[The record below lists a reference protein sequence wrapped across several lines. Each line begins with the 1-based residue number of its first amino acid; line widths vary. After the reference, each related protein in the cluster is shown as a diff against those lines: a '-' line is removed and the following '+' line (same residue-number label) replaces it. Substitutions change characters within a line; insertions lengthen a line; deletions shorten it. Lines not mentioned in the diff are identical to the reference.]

1 MQHKMEADSWDK
13 LIQDICYELGVLT
26 GNVFTDKQQP
36 MVESRIRRRMLDLK
50 IDSSAG
56 YKNFWK
62 ENKKSENKFLIGLLT
77 THFTSFFREF
87 SHFEWLL
94 RELPQIIE
102 EAKSEGRT
110 HLKFWSA
117 ACSKGQ
123 EVWSLCMWLNHHIPK
138 IDPQITW
145 SVLGTDIDI
154 QSLLEA
160 HNAVYHKKE
169 LETVPRHLWENVCIR
184 GTEGISDWYK
194 LKKDIRKQANFQAMN
209 LLSINLS
216 STEKFDVIMCRN
228 VLIYFNRANQ
238 EQAIK
243 GMLSFLRPNG
253 ALITGMSESL
263 TGYGLPLK
271 GVFPSVYKNENAIV
285 SAAPIKQAPHL
296 KMPYPMRVL
305 CVDDSST
312 VLMILKKILKAPDFE
327 IVGVALNGEEAIKK
341 IAELRPDAITLDL
354 HMPVM
359 DGPTFLEQSK
369 IAKDLPV
376 IVVSSVARDHN
387 PIVDSLFAL
396 GVCDFVEKPSLS
408 TIDLIGEE
416 LCQKIKMGWSA
427 KKQNVV
433 LKSTTSNLNYRKR
446 PSGQIVFGC
455 GIGDEKNLLH
465 VLSQQDWSK
474 DEVTIIYQAGF
485 EDLKVFEKKAMEFLN
500 RAASSRFVF
509 DVSGFR
515 RSILPLIFL
524 SLKGFDFEKL
534 LNLKMKNDFILIEEG
549 TKATPSRKMD
559 IDDESPATSFSYLV
573 DKLLGGE

>member
-1 MQHKMEADSWDK
+1 MQHTMEAASWDK
-13 LIQDICYELGVLT
+13 LIQDICHELGALT

-50 IDSSAG
+50 IDSSIS
-56 YKNFWK
+56 YKSFWK
-62 ENKKSENKFLIGLLT
+62 ENKETENKFLIGLLT

-94 RELPQIIE
+94 KELPQIIAD
-102 EAKSEGRT
+102 AKSEGRT
-110 HLKFWSA
+110 HIKFWSA

-138 IDPQITW
+138 IDPTITW
-145 SVLGTDIDI
+145 SVLGTDIDP
-154 QSLLEA
+154 QSLHEA
-160 HNAVYHKKE
+160 ENAVYHKKE
-169 LETVPRHLWENVCIR
+169 LETAPRHLWENVCTR
-184 GTEGISDWYK
+184 GTGDISDWYK
-194 LKKDIRKQANFQAMN
+194 LKKDIRKQASFQPMN
-209 LLSINLS
+209 LLSINIS
-216 STEKFDVIMCRN
+216 SAEKFDVIMCRN
-228 VLIYFNRANQ
+228 VLIYFNRVNQ
-238 EQAIK
+238 EQAVK
-243 GMLSFLRPNG
+243 GLLRYLRPNC

-271 GVFPSVYKNENAIV
+271 GVFPSVYKNENAIIR
-285 SAAPIKQAPHL
+285 SAPIKQATQA
-296 KMPYPMRVL
+296 KMPYPMRIL

-327 IVGVALNGEEAIKK
+327 IVGVALNGEDAIKK
-341 IAELRPDAITLDL
+341 MAELKPDAITLDL

-359 DGPTFLEQSK
+359 DGPTFLEKTK

-416 LCQKIKMGWSA
+416 LCQKIKMGWTA

-433 LKSTTSNLNYRKR
+433 LKTTSANLNYRKR
-446 PSGQIVFGC
+446 PNGQIVFAC
-455 GIGDEKNLLH
+455 GKGDEKNLLH
-465 VLSQQDWSK
+465 VLSQQDWSM
-474 DEVTIIYQAGF
+474 DEVTIVYQASF
-485 EDLKVFEKKAMEFLN
+485 EDLKGFEKKAMESLN
-500 RAASSRFVF
+500 RAASTRFIF

-515 RSILPLIFL
+515 RSALPLIWL
-524 SLKGFDFEKL
+524 SMKGFDFQKL
-534 LNLKMKNDFILIEEG
+534 LNLKMKNDFILLEEG
-549 TKATPSRKMD
+549 AKVSLSSKMD
-559 IDDESPATSFSYLV
+559 IDDESPATSFSYLI